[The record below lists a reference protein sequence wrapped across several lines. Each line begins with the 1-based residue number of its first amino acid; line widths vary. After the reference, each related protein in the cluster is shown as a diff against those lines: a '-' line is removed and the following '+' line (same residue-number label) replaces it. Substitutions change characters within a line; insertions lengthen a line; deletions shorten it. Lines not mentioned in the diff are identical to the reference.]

1 MLAELCDRCAS
12 QADRLLEVYGGH
24 GRGAISL
31 KSAASASE
39 VGRPPAR
46 AVGGMLVRGLVY
58 VLIGLAAFVVVTFL
72 AARG

>member
-1 MLAELCDRCAS
+1 VQLAFGRGAS
-12 QADRLLEVYGGH
+12 QSDRLLEIYGGP
-24 GRGAISL
+24 GRGGISL
-31 KSAASASE
+31 TSAASVSE
-39 VGRPPAR
+39 VGRGPAR